1 MYINNTNTTNTNMP
15 GISCAEMQRRKGG
28 AKKPKGC
35 VAKRPMGD
43 LRCELDKVSHKQN
56 VTTPPPATP
65 PPATATTATATTATT
80 ATATTMPKTPPL
92 WQTFSNG
99 GGLIMLVNMLNKCFL
114 GIHIIDG
121 SNQPPPIKP
130 PTRVT
135 VVVAS
140 PNSVVR
146 WASWFNR
153 PDVFFLMVGN
163 PKEED
168 PAIGDLLQYLRN
180 VKVYVQTGDTKE
192 GEITIGAK
200 FAAING
206 CHVIFFSKADNSPNP
221 KNRMVNCFHGS
232 LLCEIL
238 AADTDGDID
247 YAYYNAST
255 PHA

>member
-1 MYINNTNTTNTNMP
+1 MGKNK
-15 GISCAEMQRRKGG
+15 GIPCAEKQHQKGG
-28 AKKPKGC
+28 AKKPKG
-35 VAKRPMGD
+35 VAKRPIKD
-43 LRCELDKVSHKQN
+43 IRYELDKDSRKQY
-56 VTTPPPATP
+56 VTTPSPATPPPATP
-65 PPATATTATATTATT
+65 PLATPPPATATATTATT

-92 WQTFSNG
+92 WQTFIHG
-99 GGLIMLVNMLNKCFL
+99 IGLIMLANMLNKCIL
-114 GIHIIDG
+114 GISIIDG
-121 SNQPPPIKP
+121 SNQPPPTKP

-146 WASWFNR
+146 WAPWFNR
-153 PDVFFLMVGN
+153 PDVFFLMVEN

-168 PAIGDLLQYLRN
+168 PAIGDLLQCLRN

-206 CHVIFFSKADNSPNP
+206 CHVIFFSKAGNSPNP
-221 KNRMVNCFHGS
+221 KNRTVNCFHGS
-232 LLCEIL
+232 LLYEIL
-238 AADTDGDID
+238 AADAYGDIR

-255 PHA
+255 PRA